1 MPRLAPIVPT
11 RRLGVVVPGGNPAV
25 EPELRALLPASVGLH
40 VTRLPLFP
48 GQDLQFRTD
57 HYAEHLGPCFASF
70 GGLALD
76 ALLVGV
82 TGPSYANGADADRA
96 VATQLTAK
104 AGRPVLLASLA
115 IRDTLAAL
123 GVRRMLLFSPY
134 PDWLTERAMRY
145 YPACGLELVGVH
157 RVSSEFAAY
166 DLTPAE
172 VEAALRTLVVPPDVA
187 VVISGTGAPTIE
199 AIAAVVDEL
208 PTPVVSS
215 NLACAFAV
223 LRTLGLP
230 ATPVFAAA
238 APRLVPLLP
247 RA

>member
-1 MPRLAPIVPT
+1 M
-11 RRLGVVVPGGNPAV
+11 VVPGANPAV

-57 HYAEHLGPCFASF
+57 HYADHLGPCFASF
-70 GGLALD
+70 GTLPLD
-76 ALLVGV
+76 ALLVAV
-82 TGPSYANGADADRA
+82 TGPSYANAPDEDRA
-96 VATQLTAK
+96 LAVELSTR

-115 IRDTLAAL
+115 IRDALAAL
-123 GVRRMLLFSPY
+123 GCRRMLLFSPY

-172 VEAALRTLVVPPDVA
+172 VEAALRRLTVPADA
-187 VVISGTGAPTIE
+187 AIVISGTGAPTVE
-199 AIAAVVDEL
+199 AIAAVAGDL
-208 PTPVVSS
+208 AGPVLSS

-223 LRTLGLP
+223 LRALDLP
-230 ATPVFAAA
+230 ATGVFAAA
-238 APRLVPLLP
+238 APRLARLLTSP
-247 RA
+247 